1 MKWEIERALS
11 LVFSHAAELTPEALE
26 CRQEVR
32 QMCADGCN
40 QYAKR
45 WSCPPACGSLA
56 ECQSR
61 LKAYSRCLLVQTVG
75 MLEDEF
81 DGEGM
86 MRLQVRHNALLET
99 LAAHLR
105 LRHNDLLPVGTG
117 CCMICP
123 QCTYPEKPCRHPKRC
138 IVPME
143 AYGLLVADVCKKAGL
158 QYYYGPNTITY
169 TACILI
175 K

>member
-1 MKWEIERALS
+1 MKWEIERALA
-11 LVFSHAAELTPEALE
+11 LGFSHAAEFDPAVLS

-32 QMCADGCN
+32 QMCKDGCN
-40 QYAKR
+40 QYGKR
-45 WSCPPACGSLA
+45 WSCPPACGDLE
-56 ECQSR
+56 ECQDR
-61 LKAYSRCLLVQTVG
+61 LAKYSRGLLVQTVG
-75 MLEDEF
+75 ELDDEF

-86 MRLQVRHNALLET
+86 MRLQVRHNACLET

-105 LRHNDLLPVGTG
+105 LRHPELLPVGTG

-143 AYGLLVADVCKKAGL
+143 AYGLLVADVCKTAGL